1 MAISSPQKVM
11 NDRQGYSEPETPLVM
26 LVRIH
31 TAFQKKFPKKAVKTR
46 CSTTICVIMMPV
58 KTHFVYCCL
67 DAARGRP
74 SRHSP

>member
-11 NDRQGYSEPETPLVM
+11 NDRQGYCEPETPLVM
-26 LVRIH
+26 LVRIY

-46 CSTTICVIMMPV
+46 CNTTICVIMMITT
-58 KTHFVYCCL
+58 THFVYCCL
-67 DAARGRP
+67 DAAPGSP